1 MKITEEGEIISKSPS
16 VFLGY
21 YKNPEATEKTL
32 QDGWLYSGD
41 KGFIDEDGHLVV
53 FDRSKDVMILQD
65 KSIFAPQYLE
75 TRLKFAPFIKDAW
88 VIGHERPY
96 ITAVV
101 CIDYA
106 VVGKWADDKKIN
118 YTSYHELSQK
128 PEVYD
133 LVEKQIREANRSLK
147 KPAKVHKFLN
157 LYKEFDADDE
167 ELTRTRKLRRAFVEN
182 RYKMLV
188 EALYQDTD
196 SVHMDTTITYE
207 DGRVSQIK
215 TDLHIRKYTHRG
227 GEVMQLFLQAL
238 ITGIMM
244 GGIYA
249 LVALGWTLIYKCS
262 GVLNL
267 AMGELTL
274 IGAYVS
280 LTLYL
285 WGIPFLLAL
294 LLTIIIGF
302 ILGLITERLFLDKL
316 IGEPVLTV
324 IMVTVGLSFFF
335 RGIIVFIFGTDT
347 VIFDPPVFPMKPID
361 FGGIIIG
368 QVYLWS
374 FIAAI
379 VLLLVF
385 VAFFQYT
392 RWGLSM
398 QATADDEMAALSL
411 GVSARFVYAI
421 AWGIAFVAAGVGGTL
436 LSNINGLNISV
447 GYLGLLVLPAVVLG
461 GLNSVPG
468 AIVGGI
474 IIGVL
479 QNLSGTYLDRF
490 FPGGVKEIAPFI
502 FMVIILFYK
511 PFGLWGWERIERV

>member
-1 MKITEEGEIISKSPS
+1 
-16 VFLGY
+16 
-21 YKNPEATEKTL
+21 
-32 QDGWLYSGD
+32 
-41 KGFIDEDGHLVV
+41 
-53 FDRSKDVMILQD
+53 
-65 KSIFAPQYLE
+65 
-75 TRLKFAPFIKDAW
+75 
-88 VIGHERPY
+88 
-96 ITAVV
+96 
-101 CIDYA
+101 
-106 VVGKWADDKKIN
+106 
-118 YTSYHELSQK
+118 
-128 PEVYD
+128 
-133 LVEKQIREANRSLK
+133 
-147 KPAKVHKFLN
+147 
-157 LYKEFDADDE
+157 
-167 ELTRTRKLRRAFVEN
+167 
-182 RYKMLV
+182 
-188 EALYQDTD
+188 
-196 SVHMDTTITYE
+196 
-207 DGRVSQIK
+207 
-215 TDLHIRKYTHRG
+215 
-227 GEVMQLFLQAL
+227 MQLFLQAL

-274 IGAYVS
+274 TGAYIS

-285 WGIPFLLAL
+285 WGVPFLLAL
-294 LLTIIIGF
+294 LLTVIIGF

-347 VIFDPPVFPMKPID
+347 VIFDPPVFPMKPIE

-385 VAFFQYT
+385 MAFFQYT

-436 LSNINGLNISV
+436 LSNINGLNVSV

-479 QNLSGTYLDRF
+479 QNLSGTYLDHF